1 MKNIFVVFSL
11 FITISA
17 GLLSCGES
25 EPKGFL
31 LEGHLDGAANLQA
44 YLDETGINNRNNI
57 LQKTDVDGSG
67 NFRIETQAPLNPGIY
82 RVRVGAQRTYLIL
95 TGEHKVKMEG
105 NLDGLNRGEVTI
117 SGSNISS
124 DFNET
129 LSKLSKN
136 EMNTQQLAD
145 KLKDMDPL
153 AAMTLARSVF
163 RDDPG
168 AMEIYQG
175 IEERMST
182 TYPTLDFT
190 NELKQ
195 TIAIM
200 QQTLRQQQ
208 MAQKIKKGEV
218 APDNTDTA
226 LAAKMPEPIFD
237 PTTKAEHDIP
247 IDRQK
252 AITMNL
258 VSEKQYDWLATTSI
272 QIYKDMSSIADKAGF
287 ILADLKLE
295 FGILDGA
302 ITLGDSIGPD
312 EYRLW
317 PKDTY
322 QKGKTQEAYDK
333 QILRDWLTEHGY
345 QKQFDDARDTGNEPV
360 PPSIPDDIIKKMTSR
375 YITAYQKIAGK
386 TL

>member
-117 SGSNISS
+117 TGSNISS

-218 APDNTDTA
+218 APDIA
-226 LAAKMPEPIFD
+226 LPNPDGKLMKLSDLKGKVVLLDFWASWCGPCRRENPNVVQVYNKYKSQGFEVFSVSL
-237 PTTKAEHDIP
+237 
-247 IDRQK
+247 DRPNQK
-252 AITMNL
+252 ANWVKAIEMDNL
-258 VSEKQYDWLATTSI
+258 TWPYHVS
-272 QIYKDMSSIADKAGF
+272 
-287 ILADLKLE
+287 DL
-295 FGILDGA
+295 
-302 ITLGDSIGPD
+302 
-312 EYRLW
+312 
-317 PKDTY
+317 
-322 QKGKTQEAYDK
+322 
-333 QILRDWLTEHGY
+333 
-345 QKQFDDARDTGNEPV
+345 QFWNSQPARDYGVN
-360 PPSIPDDIIKKMTSR
+360 SIPRPFLLDREGRIVAMGDEIRGTR
-375 YITAYQKIAGK
+375 LETAVKSVLTKG